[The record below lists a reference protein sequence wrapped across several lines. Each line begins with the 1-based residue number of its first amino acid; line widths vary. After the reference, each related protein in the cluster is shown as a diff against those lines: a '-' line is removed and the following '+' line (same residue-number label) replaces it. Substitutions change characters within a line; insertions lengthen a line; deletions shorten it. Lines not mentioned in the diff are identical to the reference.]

1 MPHGAERDVEERRSG
16 PEDTVAVEVSKE
28 NVDKN
33 TTPEDFWKENL
44 MGLSKRHRIAK
55 R

>member
-1 MPHGAERDVEERRSG
+1 MQKLRFLFYFVFL
-16 PEDTVAVEVSKE
+16 
-28 NVDKN
+28 
-33 TTPEDFWKENL
+33 EDFWKENL